1 MVKGEGLRVVNR
13 GELCDRKG
21 MVKWEGLRVVKRGEL
36 CDRKG
41 MAKWQWGRAKAKGNE
56 EGRRLSEQSG
66 RSMKGRD
73 NGNRMVKGG

>member
-1 MVKGEGLRVVNR
+1 VVKGEGLRVVKR

-41 MAKWQWGRAKAKGNE
+41 MAKWQWGRAKGNE
-56 EGRRLSEQSG
+56 EGRRLREQSG

-73 NGNRMVKGG
+73 KGNRMVKGG

>member
-1 MVKGEGLRVVNR
+1 
-13 GELCDRKG
+13 
-21 MVKWEGLRVVKRGEL
+21 
-36 CDRKG
+36 
-41 MAKWQWGRAKAKGNE
+41 MAMGKGNE

>member
-41 MAKWQWGRAKAKGNE
+41 RAKGNE
-56 EGRRLSEQSG
+56 EGRRLREQSG

-73 NGNRMVKGG
+73 KGNRMVKGG